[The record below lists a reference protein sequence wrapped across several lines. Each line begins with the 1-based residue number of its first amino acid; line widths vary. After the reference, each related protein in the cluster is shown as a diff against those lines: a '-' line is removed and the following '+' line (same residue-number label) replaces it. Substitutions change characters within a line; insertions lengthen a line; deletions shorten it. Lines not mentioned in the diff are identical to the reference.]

1 MHRKTCL
8 IPIMS
13 LPHTVLWVGMWLVI
27 VEFPDFFFPVL
38 IVLSTIVMQGQTKL
52 VSVFY

>member
-8 IPIMS
+8 IPIVS

-27 VEFPDFFFPVL
+27 VAFPGFLIYFPMV
-38 IVLSTIVMQGQTKL
+38 IQGFVLSAFVMQGQQN
-52 VSVFY
+52 